1 MLQQENLKQIQAN
14 KLFDNCLQA
23 YRDHAENPSVIP
35 HVLFDAANVGNIE
48 CLIKL
53 IRFDF
58 DLLWKTK
65 ENKSIFHVAVEKRHE
80 SIFNLL
86 NEIGSIGNI
95 IIDQEDGSNMLH
107 LAAKLAPEDKLNA
120 ISVAALQM
128 QREILW
134 FKEVEKVVPPAF
146 KEMKNGEEETP
157 YVLFKRTHEELRTKG
172 EKWMTDTANYSMV
185 VSTLI
190 GSIMF
195 SGLIADGLDDGSNLY
210 LVFSISSAI
219 ALFSSSTSLVFFLSI
234 LTSRYSYDDFLVWLP
249 IKLLFGVATLCIS
262 IAAMMVAFLTSF
274 WLKNLNRKE
283 LPVIFDV
290 IGLFACV
297 PILLY
302 VLLKWHLF
310 VDIAGSTFFQ
320 CKPRQHL
327 LYKEVSHGPANPPI
341 QELGNLARV

>member
-14 KLFDNCLQA
+14 KLFDNCLQV

-95 IIDQEDGSNMLH
+95 IIYQKNGSNMLH

-134 FKEVEKVVPPAF
+134 FKVQIH
-146 KEMKNGEEETP
+146 M
-157 YVLFKRTHEELRTKG
+157 L
-172 EKWMTDTANYSMV
+172 
-185 VSTLI
+185 
-190 GSIMF
+190 
-195 SGLIADGLDDGSNLY
+195 
-210 LVFSISSAI
+210 
-219 ALFSSSTSLVFFLSI
+219 
-234 LTSRYSYDDFLVWLP
+234 
-249 IKLLFGVATLCIS
+249 
-262 IAAMMVAFLTSF
+262 
-274 WLKNLNRKE
+274 
-283 LPVIFDV
+283 
-290 IGLFACV
+290 
-297 PILLY
+297 
-302 VLLKWHLF
+302 
-310 VDIAGSTFFQ
+310 
-320 CKPRQHL
+320 
-327 LYKEVSHGPANPPI
+327 
-341 QELGNLARV
+341 